1 MRRLTLIS
9 LAAVLVVAACSSSSS
24 SSSNATQKPSGGGG
38 NQPTPTANGGGGGG
52 GSGSATITIGGSA
65 TTVSNGACTDGG
77 SLGVDIRFGDPT
89 GTGTDWIIG
98 LVHRD
103 GSPAL
108 VSGSVGGK
116 LFVLDPATGT
126 ISSDNKG
133 TFSGTDKAGG
143 NGAIS
148 ATFACK

>member
-1 MRRLTLIS
+1 MRRLTVIS
-9 LAAVLVVAACSSSSS
+9 LAAVLVVAACSSSS
-24 SSSNATQKPSGGGG
+24 NATQKPAGSGG

-65 TTVSNGACTDGG
+65 TTVSSGACIDGG
-77 SLGVDIRFGDPT
+77 SLGVDIRFGDAT

-116 LFVLDPATGT
+116 LFVIDPATATIGT
-126 ISSDNKG
+126 DNKG
-133 TFSGTDKAGG
+133 TFSGADTAGG

-148 ATFACK
+148 ATFACS